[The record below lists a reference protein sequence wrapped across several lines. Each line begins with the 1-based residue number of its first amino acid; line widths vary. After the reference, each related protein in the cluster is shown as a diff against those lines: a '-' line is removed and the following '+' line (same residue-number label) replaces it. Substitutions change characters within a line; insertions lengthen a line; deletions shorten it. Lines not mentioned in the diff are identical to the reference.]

1 MNEQDTAAAD
11 VILLMEAEEKVKMR
25 ILNILMDVL
34 RGYQG
39 NMNSAYYNSA
49 FVEAHSFLKYQIR
62 HTIKEQM

>member
-39 NMNSAYYNSA
+39 NMYSTDYNSA
-49 FVEAHSFLKYQIR
+49 LVEAHSFLKYQIR
-62 HTIKEQM
+62 QTIKEQM

>member
-11 VILLMEAEEKVKMR
+11 VIL
-25 ILNILMDVL
+25 LMDVL

-49 FVEAHSFLKYQIR
+49 LVEAHSFLKYQIR